1 MRRKVIASTNRLTTR
16 EKLKCQLFDMLV
28 DQGVTIDGVSIES
41 VLVSMQEL
49 YPDASVLDLEELLE
63 DGHSMQESI
72 NILEQ
77 NVIADY
83 RKYGQ

>member
-83 RKYGQ
+83 NKYGQ